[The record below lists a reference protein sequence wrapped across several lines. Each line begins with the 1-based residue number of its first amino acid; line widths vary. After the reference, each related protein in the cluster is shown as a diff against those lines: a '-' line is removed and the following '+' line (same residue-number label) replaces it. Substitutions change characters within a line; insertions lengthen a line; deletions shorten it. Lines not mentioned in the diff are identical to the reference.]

1 VFYNYISGNTLS
13 NVFRAQIGTTQQT
26 PAAGNPIRVNNAP
39 RVTVWPTPDGSQTYL
54 FVYWRMRRVQD
65 AGGGVNTRGGSIS
78 TGALSIT
85 GSGATVAMNGY
96 LATAQRGTLTVSGA
110 LQFSAAGS
118 LTVVESASGLANRL
132 NLSGGITTTHTTGT
146 ASIATGSGAVPGE
159 LNLGSGSGAI
169 VVADGAAAT
178 DLEISARMTGGG
190 GGISKSGPGTL
201 ELNGSAVNDYSGA
214 TTVSGGVL
222 KLNKSGAGN
231 GAVQGSLSV
240 TSGGTVE
247 IAASEQIGDASAVT
261 VGSGAVFAFSGSG
274 MTETVGT
281 FTNAGGDFST
291 GANNLVGTGNSIYWE
306 SGVSTIN
313 EGGSVSDQH
322 FLVTGGTNTVEAGG
336 VLTVLSGGTGLEF
349 GGTSSPTI
357 LLNASDAVAG
367 KIVLNGNVMVGVA
380 SGTASVVSSGSGTNP
395 GNIDMGAGV
404 RTVTVTNGSAGSDF
418 LVSARVENGSL
429 IKEGAGTMEF
439 GAVNSLTELTVNA
452 GTVLFGVDNA
462 VSGNVTMGGGTL
474 ALGGRDAS
482 AGVFTL
488 SSASVLDMGGYAGSF
503 SGSGAGLSST
513 LTFANSNA
521 TEGWT
526 GLQVFNWDGAGW
538 TGGGNDRILFS
549 SYTGS
554 QVVFGGSEVQF
565 YSDSGTT
572 VIGSGGQLVTSPG
585 GGWELVPVPEPSTV
599 VGVLGLIG
607 MAAWR
612 ERRHLLRCP
621 EAVVAVRGR
630 VA

>member
-1 VFYNYISGNTLS
+1 
-13 NVFRAQIGTTQQT
+13 
-26 PAAGNPIRVNNAP
+26 
-39 RVTVWPTPDGSQTYL
+39 
-54 FVYWRMRRVQD
+54 
-65 AGGGVNTRGGSIS
+65 
-78 TGALSIT
+78 
-85 GSGATVAMNGY
+85 
-96 LATAQRGTLTVSGA
+96 
-110 LQFSAAGS
+110 
-118 LTVVESASGLANRL
+118 
-132 NLSGGITTTHTTGT
+132 
-146 ASIATGSGAVPGE
+146 
-159 LNLGSGSGAI
+159 
-169 VVADGAAAT
+169 
-178 DLEISARMTGGG
+178 
-190 GGISKSGPGTL
+190 
-201 ELNGSAVNDYSGA
+201 
-214 TTVSGGVL
+214 
-222 KLNKSGAGN
+222 
-231 GAVQGSLSV
+231 
-240 TSGGTVE
+240 
-247 IAASEQIGDASAVT
+247 
-261 VGSGAVFAFSGSG
+261 
-274 MTETVGT
+274 
-281 FTNAGGDFST
+281 
-291 GANNLVGTGNSIYWE
+291 
-306 SGVSTIN
+306 
-313 EGGSVSDQH
+313 
-322 FLVTGGTNTVEAGG
+322 VTGGTNTVEAGG

-367 KIVLNGNVMVGVA
+367 RMVVNGNVMVDVA
-380 SGTASVVSSGSGTNP
+380 SGTASVVSSGSGANP

-474 ALGGRDAS
+474 ALAGRDAS

-521 TEGWT
+521 TDGWT